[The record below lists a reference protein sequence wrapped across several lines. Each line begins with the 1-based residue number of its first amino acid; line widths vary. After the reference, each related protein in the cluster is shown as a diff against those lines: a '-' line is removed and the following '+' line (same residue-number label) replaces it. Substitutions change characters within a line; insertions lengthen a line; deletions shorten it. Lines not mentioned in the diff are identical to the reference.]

1 MGIDLTES
9 LSPGHPIHTLME
21 EHKALLEFAHELKRI
36 SDEDVDDFILEGDNV
51 QHIHSI
57 AEHFKEA
64 EKHYQRE
71 ENVLFPLLEKHGI
84 TQPPKMMWSE
94 HNQIRGLKKEL
105 YSLLGTGLDTD
116 LDVFRGKLSTLAKS
130 IDDLLSTHFN
140 KENTILFP
148 MALRTFSQSEWSDV
162 EKQFNKIGYCCFS
175 PETVRNTAAEETTSI
190 EVEDASLSI
199 PRDQMLLETGSFSKE
214 QLEACLNAIPF
225 DLTFIDK
232 DDKVKYFSEGGDRV
246 FVRTKAVIGRSVQLC
261 HPEKSVHIVNNILDA
276 FKTGKKNVAE
286 FWIQMNQRTIHI
298 RYFAVRDK
306 AGQYLGTVE
315 VTQDITDLKKIQGEK
330 RLLDWHL

>member
-1 MGIDLTES
+1 
-9 LSPGHPIHTLME
+9 ME
-21 EHKALLEFAHELKRI
+21 EHKALLEFAHDLKRI
-36 SDEDVDDFILEGDNV
+36 SDEGVDDFIFDGDSV
-51 QHIHSI
+51 QQIHSI

-71 ENVLFPLLEKHGI
+71 ENVLFPILEKHGI

-105 YSLLGTGLDTD
+105 YSLLDTGLDKD
-116 LDVFRGKLSTLAKS
+116 LEEFRGKLSALAKS
-130 IDDLLSTHFN
+130 IDDILSTHFN

-148 MALRTFSQSEWSDV
+148 MALRTFSQNEWTDV
-162 EKQFNKIGYCCFS
+162 EKQFKEIGYCSFS
-175 PETVRNTAAEETTSI
+175 PETVRDISTKETPSGEAEEATM
-190 EVEDASLSI
+190 VLEDRLI
-199 PRDQMLLETGSFSKE
+199 LETGSFSKE
-214 QLEACLNAIPF
+214 QLEFCLNSIPF

-232 DDKVKYFSEGGDRV
+232 DDKVRYFSEGRDRV
-246 FVRTKAVIGRSVQLC
+246 FLRTKAVIGRSVQLC

-298 RYFAVRDK
+298 RYFAVKDK
-306 AGQYLGTVE
+306 AGQYVGTVE

>member
-1 MGIDLTES
+1 MMIPV
-9 LSPGHPIHTLME
+9 SPGHPVHTLME

-36 SDEDVDDFILEGDNV
+36 FDESMDDFIFDGDDI
-51 QHIHSI
+51 QHIHHI

-71 ENVLFPLLEKHGI
+71 ENVLFPILEKHGV

-105 YSLLGTGLDTD
+105 YSLLETGLDKD
-116 LDVFRGKLSTLAKS
+116 LEEFQGKLSVLAKG

-162 EKQFNKIGYCCFS
+162 EKQFNEIGYCCFS
-175 PETVRNTAAEETTSI
+175 PETVRNTSAEETVSPEAGEATVPTDEI
-190 EVEDASLSI
+190 
-199 PRDQMLLETGSFSKE
+199 LLGTGSFSKE
-214 QLEACLNAIPF
+214 QLEACLNSLPF

-232 DDKVKYFSEGGDRV
+232 DDNVGYFSESGDRV
-246 FVRTKAVIGRSVQLC
+246 FLRTKAVIGRNVQLC

-306 AGQYLGTVE
+306 AGQYMGTVE